1 MAPWTT
7 DDIPDLAGRTAV
19 VTGANS
25 GLGFETALA
34 LAGAG
39 AHVVLACRDQ
49 DKGGNAVGRI
59 HEEVP
64 SADVRLDRLD
74 LADLASVRQF
84 ASAFSGRHE
93 GLDILV
99 NNAGVMALPRRQTA
113 DGFEMQ
119 LGTNHL
125 GHFALTGLLLESLLA
140 RPGAR
145 VVTVS
150 SEFAGVGRLRFGDLQ
165 GVAHYGK
172 WSAYA
177 QAKLANQL
185 FTLELDRRAT
195 EGGVDLVSVSAHP
208 GYAATNLQA
217 VGPQMTGSRLMAKLS
232 DLGNAL
238 LAQSAAAG
246 ALPTLFAATAPG
258 VRGGQYFG
266 PDKLFGMRGHPTSAS
281 FVRAARNP
289 EDARRLWQV
298 SEDLTD
304 VRFGV
309 LDRFT

>member
-1 MAPWTT
+1 MAPWST

-39 AHVVLACRDQ
+39 AHVVLACRNQ
-49 DKGGNAVGRI
+49 DKGGIALDRI
-59 HEEVP
+59 HEKVP
-64 SADVRLDRLD
+64 AADVELDRLD
-74 LADLASVRQF
+74 LADLASVREF
-84 ASAFSGRHE
+84 ASAFSSRHE

-99 NNAGVMALPRRQTA
+99 NNAGVMAVPRRETA

-119 LGTNHL
+119 FGTNHL
-125 GHFALTGLLLESLLA
+125 GHFALTGLLLPSLLA

-145 VVTVS
+145 IVTVS
-150 SEFAGVGRLRFGDLQ
+150 SELARLGHLHFDDLQ
-165 GVAHYGK
+165 GVARYGK

-177 QAKLANQL
+177 RAKLANQL
-185 FTLELDRRAT
+185 FTLELSRRAT
-195 EGGVDLVSVSAHP
+195 DRNVDLVSVSAHP

-217 VGPQMTGSRLMAKLS
+217 VGPQMTGSSLMARLS

-238 LAQSAAAG
+238 FAQSAAAG
-246 ALPTLFAATAPG
+246 ALPTLFGATAPG

-266 PDKLFGMRGHPTSAS
+266 PDKLFGMRGHPTPVS
-281 FVRAARNP
+281 FVRAARKP
-289 EDARRLWQV
+289 EDGRRLWQV

-304 VRFGV
+304 VSFGV
-309 LDRFT
+309 LDRVA